1 MRKITRRNFTKH
13 QVLVSTMALFFTFLF
28 VSAVWV
34 EYSEARSRG
43 GGRSFSRSKP
53 SYSRTPSRTAPR
65 TNVNTPRK
73 SSSFMRGLGGGLLG
87 GAIGSMLFGGMGHGA
102 GMGGGGVGGSGIGL
116 FEILIIG
123 GLIYFLYRKFSKKK
137 SRSNSNKSF
146 FSLPDAGNASGGGYE
161 DVSVPPS
168 RPPDTASG
176 NIPDM
181 ASGDPVAEELNTVRH
196 HDPGFDP
203 EGFKEFAQDVFF
215 KVQAA
220 WTRRDI
226 AVMKQYLGAQLL
238 GEYEQH
244 FADLKAKG
252 QENRLENI
260 AVRKVDIVD
269 MGEMNGEPF
278 VIIQFRANLLD
289 YTVDEATGKVIEGNS
304 SEPVKFLER
313 WAFSKSGSSDW
324 KLEGIQE

>member
-1 MRKITRRNFTKH
+1 
-13 QVLVSTMALFFTFLF
+13 
-28 VSAVWV
+28 
-34 EYSEARSRG
+34 
-43 GGRSFSRSKP
+43 
-53 SYSRTPSRTAPR
+53 
-65 TNVNTPRK
+65 
-73 SSSFMRGLGGGLLG
+73 MRGLGGGLLG
-87 GAIGSMLFGGMGHGA
+87 GAIGSMLFGGVGHGA

-116 FEILIIG
+116 LEILIIG
-123 GLIYFLYRKFSKKK
+123 GLIFFLYKKFSGKN
-137 SRSNSNKSF
+137 RSGSTRS
-146 FSLPDAGNASGGGYE
+146 SYSSPGGGYASGGGYE
-161 DVSVPPS
+161 DVPAPAS
-168 RPPDTASG
+168 RPPDMASG

-181 ASGDPVAEELNTVRH
+181 ASGDTAAEELDTVRH
-196 HDPGFDP
+196 YDPGFDP
-203 EGFKEFAQDVFF
+203 EDFKEFAQDVFF

-226 AVMKQYLGAQLL
+226 SVMKQYLGTQLL
-238 GEYEQH
+238 DEYEQH

-278 VIIQFRANLLD
+278 IIIQFRANLLD
-289 YTVDEATGKVIEGNS
+289 YTVDEATGKVIEGSS

>member
-1 MRKITRRNFTKH
+1 MRKSRRRKLSKH
-13 QVLVSTMALFFTFLF
+13 QVMVSTLALFFTFLF

-43 GGRSFSRSKP
+43 GGRSFSRSR
-53 SYSRTPSRTAPR
+53 SYSRTPARTAPGS
-65 TNVNTPRK
+65 TMNTPRK

-87 GAIGSMLFGGMGHGA
+87 GFLGSMLFGGMGHA
-102 GMGGGGVGGSGIGL
+102 GTGGGFGGSGIGL

-123 GLIYFLYRKFSKKK
+123 GLIYFLYKKFSNKNR
-137 SRSNSNKSF
+137 SRSDGSPFN
-146 FSLPDAGNASGGGYE
+146 LSGGGYTS
-161 DVSVPPS
+161 DDGHGDPSTSTS
-168 RPPDTASG
+168 RPPDMAPG

-181 ASGDPVAEELNTVRH
+181 APGDVVAEELGTIRRY
-196 HDPGFDP
+196 DPGFDP
-203 EGFKEFAQDVFF
+203 ENFKEFAQDVFF

-226 AVMKQYLGAQLL
+226 AVMKQYLGATLL
-238 GEYEQH
+238 GEYERH

-260 AVRKVDIVD
+260 AVRRVDIVD
-269 MGEMNGEPF
+269 MGEMDGEPF
-278 VIIQFRANLLD
+278 VIIQFKANLLD
-289 YTVDEATGKVIEGNS
+289 YTVDEATGQVLEGSN
-304 SEPVKFLER
+304 SEPVKFQER
-313 WAFSKSGSSDW
+313 WAFSKADGSSQW

>member
-1 MRKITRRNFTKH
+1 MRNITRRKFTKH

-43 GGRSFSRSKP
+43 GGRSFSRSR
-53 SYSRTPSRTAPR
+53 SFSRTPSRKAPR
-65 TNVNTPRK
+65 SNMNTPRR

-87 GAIGSMLFGGMGHGA
+87 GAIGSMLFGGVGHGA
-102 GMGGGGVGGSGIGL
+102 GMGGGVGGSGIGL

-123 GLIYFLYRKFSKKK
+123 GLIYFLYKKFAGKKR
-137 SRSNSNKSF
+137 SRSNRSP
-146 FSLPDAGNASGGGYE
+146 FSSPSGSGSASGGGYG
-161 DVSVPPS
+161 DVSAPPS
-168 RPPDTASG
+168 RPPDMAPG

-181 ASGDPVAEELNTVRH
+181 AQGDAAMEELDTVGRY
-196 HDPGFDP
+196 DPGFDP
-203 EGFKEFAQDVFF
+203 ESFKEFAQDVFF

-226 AVMKQYLGAQLL
+226 SVMKQHLGDQLL

-269 MGEMNGEPF
+269 MGEMDGEPF

-289 YTVDEATGKVIEGNS
+289 YTVDEASGKVIEGSS